1 MRLLL
6 SSEKGE
12 QREMNEVSV
21 EVQESREMMLALE
34 KEEFDLGKRK
44 RSHDYVCFR
53 CGKMTH
59 GIQGMN

>member
-1 MRLLL
+1 
-6 SSEKGE
+6 
-12 QREMNEVSV
+12 MNEVSV